1 MSVLKFLG
9 SALVQTGKLT
19 GRAAIGTVR
28 LTGNALHGTSAFV
41 AAHHGEIAA
50 GAKAVVSGAGTVVRY
65 GGRAVQSGAQALA
78 TELHGV
84 AQRSD
89 HRLAKATSHALGY
102 TADAVGL
109 AGKGTSYV
117 GGLTERAA
125 PVIGAATGG
134 LVTGTLH
141 TVSGVVDS
149 VAVSDAEIQRLTAAG
164 TFGPVVR

>member
-28 LTGNALHGTSAFV
+28 LTGNALHGTSKFV
-41 AAHHGEIAA
+41 AAHHTEIAV
-50 GAKAVVSGAGTVVRY
+50 GAKAVVDGAGTVVRY

-89 HRLAKATSHALGY
+89 RRLAKANNRALGC
-102 TADAVGL
+102 TADL
-109 AGKGTSYV
+109 
-117 GGLTERAA
+117 
-125 PVIGAATGG
+125 I
-134 LVTGTLH
+134 
-141 TVSGVVDS
+141 
-149 VAVSDAEIQRLTAAG
+149 
-164 TFGPVVR
+164 